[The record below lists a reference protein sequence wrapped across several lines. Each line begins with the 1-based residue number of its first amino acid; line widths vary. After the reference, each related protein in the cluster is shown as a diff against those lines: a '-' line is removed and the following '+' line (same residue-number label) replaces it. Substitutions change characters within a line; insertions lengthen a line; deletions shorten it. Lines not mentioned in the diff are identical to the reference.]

1 MLKAAEDEHAH
12 AEKERE
18 IFAELVRVGAI
29 ALHADVDHHVAEN
42 GEDERAEQRLGELQ
56 FTDALRA
63 GAEGYK
69 PRALLGKRDE
79 RCAGEIPQPDDRQR
93 FGVGHIVIE
102 HVADLAG
109 EQMQPARADD
119 EKADREKKRPDDRI
133 FHRQKHRAAKGDDRA
148 GKDRGEKDLFHAETP
163 PDRVIGPILPYGG
176 ERCKRFSVER

>member
-18 IFAELVRVGAI
+18 ILAELVRVGAI

-56 FTDALRA
+56 FTNALRA

-79 RCAGEIPQPDDRQR
+79 RRAGEIPQPDDRQR

-119 EKADREKKRPDDRI
+119 EKADREKNRPDDRI
-133 FHRQKHRAAKGDDRA
+133 FHRQKHCAAKGDDRA
-148 GKDRGEKDLFHAETP
+148 GKDRGEKDLFHAKTP
-163 PDRVIGPILPYGG
+163 PDRVIGFILPYVS

>member
-1 MLKAAEDEHAH
+1 MNAPNS
-12 AEKERE
+12 
-18 IFAELVRVGAI
+18 GS
-29 ALHADVDHHVAEN
+29 
-42 GEDERAEQRLGELQ
+42 
-56 FTDALRA
+56 
-63 GAEGYK
+63 EGYK